1 MLETTPSSPLACH
14 FDVRRVLAPLAN
26 GSSLAG
32 CSTTECHP
40 PLVEFEASMASRSA
54 MRQLLAAPR
63 GCTTFR
69 GYGLA
74 YYSAT
79 TRLMAADHLLPQ
91 LPKPASIVGVTK
103 ALQDASPK
111 PTLSLF
117 RHDFSLADRVAL
129 VTGGN
134 SGLGLE
140 GALAFVEAGAR
151 VVYCVDIC
159 DSPSVEWLKVREYA
173 ARMDPKIGEGRLEY
187 VRADVRDQEG
197 MWKVGQHIGDKEGR
211 LDVCLVGAGIS
222 GEPGDCLSVT
232 GDAFQ
237 KVLDV
242 NLRGMLFT
250 AQAAGKQMVRFGRG
264 GSIVFVSSLTGHQ
277 AIPDFPLLPYSVAK
291 SGVHQMTR
299 SFACEL
305 APHGIRANSI
315 SPGFLK
321 TPFVNPL
328 LQVDP
333 QFGAH
338 WGPMGRHGEPH
349 EFRGI
354 VVFLA
359 SDASS
364 YCTGTDI
371 LLDGG
376 QHG

>member
-1 MLETTPSSPLACH
+1 MI
-14 FDVRRVLAPLAN
+14 
-26 GSSLAG
+26 
-32 CSTTECHP
+32 
-40 PLVEFEASMASRSA
+40 SRGA
-54 MRQLLAAPR
+54 MRRLLAAPR
-63 GCTTFR
+63 GCTILCRHGRAGF
-69 GYGLA
+69 
-74 YYSAT
+74 ST
-79 TRLMAADHLLPQ
+79 T
-91 LPKPASIVGVTK
+91 
-103 ALQDASPK
+103 ALQDTSPT
-111 PTLSLF
+111 PTPSLF
-117 RHDFSLADRVAL
+117 SHDFSLADRVAL

-151 VVYCVDIC
+151 AVYCVDIC
-159 DSPSVEWLKVREYA
+159 DAPSAEWLKVREYA
-173 ARMDPKIGEGRLEY
+173 ARLEPKMGEGRLQY

-197 MWKVGQHIGDKEGR
+197 MWRVGEQIGDKEGR
-211 LDVCLVGAGIS
+211 LDICLVGAGIS

-264 GSIVFVSSLTGHQ
+264 GSIVFLSSLTGHQ

-299 SFACEL
+299 NFACEL
-305 APHGIRANSI
+305 ARHSIRANSI

-333 QFGAH
+333 RFGAH

-354 VVFLA
+354 VSFLA

-376 QHG
+376 QHGW